1 MRWSAAQGNDEG
13 RFQLPLHRA
22 VFPGTECWGRRVR
35 WVRVPLG
42 SYPIGAGGTWTCHE
56 SSQPLSSGHFL
67 FLSLLCLPSGFCGC
81 CALK

>member
-42 SYPIGAGGTWTCHE
+42 SYPIGAGARGRVT
-56 SSQPLSSGHFL
+56 SPPSLSPVVISF
-67 FLSLLCLPSGFCGC
+67 FCPC
-81 CALK
+81 CAFLQVFVAAVL